1 MSEADHAL
9 PRQAPDRRPTLKS
22 RVVKAAVL
30 GLFRWKG
37 WRLEGVAPP
46 GRKYVIL
53 GAPHTSNWDFIFFT
67 GATWKLGIHPRFLG
81 KLSLFR
87 PPLTRFMYDMG
98 GVPIDRSVR
107 GDHTAQVVAQFA
119 AHDDFRPVIAP
130 EGTRRG
136 VAKWRTGFYH
146 IALGAG
152 VPVVPAWVDT
162 PAKRGGIG
170 PAIPMTGDFARD
182 IGAIADFYRSVMPD
196 HPRLQALYR
205 MAEEARG

>member
-1 MSEADHAL
+1 MAEADSAL
-9 PRQAPDRRPTLKS
+9 QRGRVDRRPTLVS

-30 GLFRWKG
+30 GLYRWKG
-37 WRLEGVAPP
+37 WRLEGSAPP
-46 GRKYVIL
+46 ERKYVIL

-67 GATWKLGIHPRFLG
+67 GATWSLGIRPRFLG
-81 KLSLFR
+81 KLGLFR

-107 GDHTAQVVAQFA
+107 GDYTAQVIALFA
-119 AHDDFRPVIAP
+119 AHDDFRLVIAP

-152 VPVVPAWVDT
+152 VPVVPAWVDNAT
-162 PAKRGGIG
+162 KRGGVG
-170 PAIPMTGDFARD
+170 PAIEMSGDFARD

-196 HPRLQALYR
+196 HPRLAALYR
-205 MAEEARG
+205 MAEEAHG